1 MNYHNYNKKSRG
13 GFTLIELLVVI
24 AVIGVLSGVVLQSL
38 QGARY
43 KSQNATRLSDIDQ
56 IDKAIQLYLTK
67 TSASLPITGTGPVAV
82 WQCIGLTSGTCWSGG
97 YGPATNLNAALA
109 GNISKIP
116 KDPFITTGHG
126 DYYLYNSNSTGIHG
140 VGSYITWFSYNIGSK
155 PCGRGYTVGTPT
167 ASGYQQCLLFVGKN

>member
-67 TSASLPITGTGPVAV
+67 TNASLPSAGT
-82 WQCIGLTSGTCWSGG
+82 WQCVGLTSGTCWGG
-97 YGPATNLNAALA
+97 VYGPATNLNAALA

-116 KDPFITTGHG
+116 KDPFITTGNG

-155 PCGRGYTVGTPT
+155 PCGRGYTTGAPT
-167 ASGYQQCLLFVGKN
+167 GGYQQCLLFVGKN